1 MTLAQ
6 KPGKIDDLTAPLDEV
21 FGFHAFRP
29 NQEEIIRA
37 ILDRRDIFAVMPTG
51 GGKSLCYQLPS
62 HLLGGTCIVISPLI
76 SLMKDQVDA
85 VRDNGIHAEYFNSS
99 LNNLQRSAVLRRLS
113 SGELDLLY
121 VAPERFAMGSFIS
134 ILKGVPISLF
144 AVDEAHC
151 ISEWGH
157 DFRPDY
163 LSLSLIVEHFADVPV
178 AAFTATATK
187 RVQRDII
194 DRLALRDPHTVR
206 ASFDRPNLFYE
217 VADKD
222 DVNRLILLFLHNR
235 RDESGIIYRTTRAD
249 VEGTAS
255 YLASHDVKV
264 RPYHAGLDSETR
276 KKNQDA
282 FNRDEIN
289 VIVATI
295 AFGMGIDKSNVRFVV
310 HGDLPK
316 NIESYY
322 QETGRAGR
330 DGEPAHC
337 LLFFGRGDTS
347 TIRYFINQMEDETQQ
362 SIATEKLNQ
371 MVNFAVPNTCR
382 RRRLLSY
389 FGERFEK
396 DNCGTCDV
404 CTSDAEQVDAATEA
418 QIVMSAILRTGQRF
432 GAAHVADVVTGA
444 NTKKIRE
451 LRHNEIKTYGAGK
464 DKDKRFWRRIIDDLL
479 AQKCLIQT
487 EGQYPVLQVTP
498 HGREVLFGRAEFYV
512 RKRAETPSHAV
523 STVVDDYN
531 RELFERLRSVRARLA
546 GQQNVPPFVVFS
558 DRTLH
563 EMACYFPVTPD
574 EMRRITGVGEMKLQ
588 RYSDDFLPVIRAFVE
603 SDPQSQSSAPPLP
616 EPRAPRQTKS
626 PAGKTF
632 NTTWQMLKDGLSR
645 SQIAERRGLT
655 TGTVSTHIER
665 LILDGRDI
673 ELDRHVEPAKQTEIE
688 RLFKRLGMDSLRE
701 IVEASDGTVGY
712 EEVRIVRAAMQAN
725 SDRK

>member
-6 KPGKIDDLTAPLDEV
+6 KPGKIENLTAPLDKV

-37 ILDRRDIFAVMPTG
+37 IFARRDVFAVMPTG
-51 GGKSLCYQLPS
+51 GGKSLCYQLPA
-62 HLLGGTCIVISPLI
+62 HLLKGVCIVISPLI

-99 LNNLQRSAVLRRLS
+99 LNGLQRSEVLRRLS
-113 SGELDLLY
+113 GGELDLLY
-121 VAPERFAMGSFIS
+121 VAPERFAMDSFLAA
-134 ILKGVPISLF
+134 LKAVPICLF

-163 LSLSLIVEHFADVPV
+163 LSLSLIVEHFAGVPV

-187 RVQRDII
+187 RVQQDII

-222 DVNRLILLFLHNR
+222 DVNRQILLFLHNR

-249 VEGTAS
+249 VEDTAA

-322 QETGRAGR
+322 QETGRSGR

-337 LLFFGRGDTS
+337 LLFFGRGDIS
-347 TIRYFINQMEDETQQ
+347 KIRYFINEMPDETEQG
-362 SIATEKLNQ
+362 IAAGKLNEIAR
-371 MVNFAVPNTCR
+371 FATANVCR
-382 RRRLLSY
+382 RRQLLAY
-389 FGERFEK
+389 FGEK
-396 DNCGTCDV
+396 LQAANCGTCDV

-418 QIVMSAILRTGQRF
+418 QIVMSAIVRTEQRF
-432 GAAHVADVVTGA
+432 GAAHIVDVVTGA
-444 NTKKIRE
+444 NTKRIRSLGHE
-451 LRHNEIKTYGAGK
+451 RIKTYGVGK
-464 DKDKRFWRRIIDDLL
+464 DKDKRFWRGIIDDLL

-498 HGREVLFGRAEFYV
+498 HGREVLFGREEFYV
-512 RKRAETPSHAV
+512 RKRTETPSRAV
-523 STVVDDYN
+523 STVADDYN
-531 RELFERLRSVRARLA
+531 RELFERLRSVRVRIA
-546 GQQNVPPFVVFS
+546 GEQNVPPFVVFS

-563 EMACYFPVTPD
+563 ELACYFPVTPD
-574 EMRRITGVGEMKLQ
+574 EMRRVTGVGEMKLQ

-603 SDPQSQSSAPPLP
+603 SNPQVKSSAPPLP

-632 NTTWQMLKDGLSR
+632 GVTWQLLKEGLDR

-655 TGTVSTHIER
+655 TGTISTHIER
-665 LILDGRDI
+665 LILDGRDV
-673 ELDRHVEPAKQTEIE
+673 ELDRQVEPDKRMEIE
-688 RLFKRLGMDSLRE
+688 RLFKRIGTDSLRE

-712 EEVRIVRAAMQAN
+712 EEVRIVRAAMQVN
-725 SDRK
+725 SDQK